1 MPNAEMAVAKSS
13 AWTLILL
20 YKTLMGND
28 LDIKLLKTLATV
40 QCQGLS
46 ICTIAHSTLK
56 RLSDLGG
63 SAQAILAKDSEL
75 HLMLNSRQQRKK
87 RAAYRK
93 DLESARTA
101 VLSAPEKMQAI
112 FGQNEDR
119 VGCLQGLVDLDI
131 SEIFDSYKCEGVSYE
146 EIYQECLS
154 VHSANLCTKLQAAGD
169 AAVQACQGWQQG
181 GPHFWRA
188 EAQAAASVQELTELM
203 NKTVTVISLKD
214 LKKSTDD
221 FIDVRH

>member
-20 YKTLMGND
+20 CKTLMGND
-28 LDIKLLKTLATV
+28 PDIKLLKTLATV

-87 RAAYRK
+87 HAAYRK

-119 VGCLQGLVDLDI
+119 MGCLQGLSLIPTSV
-131 SEIFDSYKCEGVSYE
+131 KGVSYE
-146 EIYQECLS
+146 EVYQECLA

-188 EAQAAASVQELTELM
+188 EAQPAASVQELTELM